1 MAAWVQIHV
10 ILITLYLVPGASA
23 GLWIKDFK
31 WLNQQQ
37 QQPHPSSKFSC
48 AATWLYP
55 SFLGRG
61 GSGMDAPAKWCF

>member
-10 ILITLYLVPGASA
+10 ILIILYLVPGASA

-37 QQPHPSSKFSC
+37 QQPSSKFSC
-48 AATWLYP
+48 AATWLFP
-55 SFLGRG
+55 SFLGRVD
-61 GSGMDAPAKWCF
+61 SGMDAPAKWCF